1 MGYYKKLTTYPK
13 EIMNLIFILVIT
25 ILTIMFVLMSIAV
38 AQLDLKLKTANKSVK
53 TLTAKV
59 KDQNLL
65 LDVAIELL
73 NTDDINKQN
82 EIMDQFIIDKKFKK
96 ITLQF

>member
-1 MGYYKKLTTYPK
+1 
-13 EIMNLIFILVIT
+13 MNLIFILVIT

-38 AQLDLKLKTANKSVK
+38 ALLDLKLKTANKSVK

>member
-1 MGYYKKLTTYPK
+1 
-13 EIMNLIFILVIT
+13 MNLIFILVIT

-73 NTDDINKQN
+73 NTEDINKQN